1 MHMHHLY
8 DYSRFQTLAD
18 RKTIEA
24 SHANQR
30 AVLLAIAIAVLVSLF
45 FFVRK
50 QAVKKLKIVN
60 TDYVNTLILYN
71 KVKDELQSQQNNNAK
86 ELQQAE
92 SELQRLKEQ
101 LATAQQDKHTP
112 DKWDMNSELLNSYIY
127 LEFHQAAAK
136 GKTMPTEKWEQ
147 LRRMVNAKMP
157 RFMEAIS
164 TLDYFPDLFETQLVI
179 LIKLRFLVSEIAVL
193 LDVPT
198 YTLTKRRK
206 RLLKLM
212 FKTDGTADEFDR
224 RISVLG
230 VDETNA
236 F

>member
-1 MHMHHLY
+1 
-8 DYSRFQTLAD
+8 
-18 RKTIEA
+18 
-24 SHANQR
+24 
-30 AVLLAIAIAVLVSLF
+30 
-45 FFVRK
+45 
-50 QAVKKLKIVN
+50 
-60 TDYVNTLILYN
+60 
-71 KVKDELQSQQNNNAK
+71 VKDELQSQQNNNAK

-147 LRRMVNAKMP
+147 LRRMVNAKMH

-164 TLDYFPDLFETQLVI
+164 TLDYSPDLFETQLII
-179 LIKLRFLVSEIAVL
+179 LIKLRFLISEIAVL

-230 VDETNA
+230 IDETDA